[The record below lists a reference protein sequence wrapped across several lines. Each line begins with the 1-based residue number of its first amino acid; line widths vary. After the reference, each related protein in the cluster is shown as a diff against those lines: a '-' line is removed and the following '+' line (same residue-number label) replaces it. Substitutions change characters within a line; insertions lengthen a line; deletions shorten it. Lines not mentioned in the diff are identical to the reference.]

1 MFLLIRKSKILFS
14 LLMLS
19 VFLIAVTSCK
29 KKEQVEEQEETVQSE
44 LDFFKAEMAADEEYN
59 QLLALLDFYSPALDN
74 GSWVEELLA
83 HVEEER
89 IAEELASME
98 ESLESMS
105 EETIPAEPSETEIAE
120 EPLEEPKEA
129 ELSAVE
135 KFFNEEKS
143 GTVVH
148 GKNNELKFYEF
159 ENEIFLPQRSDG
171 KLVNVHVNGNSVDR
185 YFYDEKYKLVKK
197 ESWNIP
203 SVQSAA
209 LEKTEN
215 YEYFADSSVIS
226 KKTIETKS
234 AVEKIS
240 YSQTSKILSSEKHA
254 VTEDKNQI
262 LSKRKL
268 GYDAEDRLCSDE
280 LTDYYY
286 KDKDYKELDYS
297 FTKKYIYTFNEGE
310 IPPDFKY
317 YENGVLKMQ
326 NKYSPQKGNY
336 VSEIFFDETFSVKTY
351 YENDVRVKDIFYS
364 NGKISREKIYEKK
377 ETEEVEV
384 EKK

>member
-1 MFLLIRKSKILFS
+1 
-14 LLMLS
+14 MLS
-19 VFLIAVTSCK
+19 VFLIALTSCK
-29 KKEQVEEQEETVQSE
+29 KKEQVEEQEETVKSE

-105 EETIPAEPSETEIAE
+105 EETVPAEPSETEISE
-120 EPLEEPKEA
+120 ELPEETKEA

-135 KFFNEEKS
+135 KFFNEEKA

-148 GKNNELKFYEF
+148 GKNSELKFYEF

-215 YEYFADSSVIS
+215 YEYFAESSVIS
-226 KKTIETKS
+226 KKTIETKT

-297 FTKKYIYTFNEGE
+297 FTKKYIYNFNEGE

-364 NGKISREKIYEKK
+364 NGKVSREKIYEKK